1 MIELLSALAGGL
13 LLSLA
18 FPSFGFDLL
27 AWVAF
32 IPLFWSL
39 SLVSR
44 PNRAFLCGTVFGLGF
59 FLVDLNWIYGALVT
73 HGHFAPV
80 AAVVVFLA
88 MIAFLSL
95 YPGGFTYIVALFA
108 SKGISPAYVAPFVW
122 VVQEYARSTLFTGFP
137 WDLVGYSQASRLTLL
152 QVADVTGVY
161 GISFLIL
168 LANATLWESIR
179 SQFMPN
185 RFGLR
190 SIITLPL
197 PPPVEGGGSQSLS
210 PGGRG
215 KGEGGFKT
223 GPGVP
228 ILNVR
233 QGRLGPIPWKLI
245 AASVLAFALILSYG
259 QVRIK
264 QFSSTD
270 NHPGGC
276 AIGVLQGNIPQEV
289 KWEGA
294 SREETFATYEKLG
307 RKAVEQGA
315 GLLIWPETSAP
326 VVFGSGDRAWM
337 RPGLISDKLGVP
349 MLVGA
354 PFQTTAD
361 GASNYYNSA
370 FLVDSGMLR
379 FRYDKIHLVPF
390 GEYMPWSWLLP
401 LGPGIAA
408 READYAAGEKMT
420 LMRCRNCPPFSVL
433 ICYEAI
439 FPELARVAV
448 RNGARLLVNITNDGW
463 FGATAAPHQHLA
475 MAGLRSVENRVWL
488 LRSANTGI
496 SAAFDPSGRMVRSL
510 PLQHEGLFTVT
521 VSEPNFPRSFYS
533 RFGDVFAWGCVGVIV
548 LLGISVVGLRGRR
561 KSWIRT

>member
-18 FPSFGFDLL
+18 FPSLGFDFV

-39 SLVSR
+39 SLLSR
-44 PNRAFLCGTVFGLGF
+44 PNKAFLCGTIFGLGF
-59 FLVDLNWIYGALVT
+59 FLVDLNWIYGTLVT
-73 HGHFAPV
+73 QGHFAPV

-95 YPGGFTYIVALFA
+95 FPAGFAYVTASFA
-108 SKGISPAYVAPFVW
+108 DQGISPAYVAPFVW
-122 VVQEYARSTLFTGFP
+122 VVQEYARSILFTGFP
-137 WDLVGYSQASRLTLL
+137 WDLVGYSQASRLILV

-168 LANATLWESIR
+168 LVNATLWELIR
-179 SQFMPN
+179 GQFMPN
-185 RFGLR
+185 GIGLR
-190 SIITLPL
+190 SIITRPL
-197 PPPVEGGGSQSLS
+197 PPPVEGGGSKSLS

-215 KGEGGFKT
+215 RGEGEHVAPRKNTVSTAWPHGT
-223 GPGVP
+223 D
-228 ILNVR
+228 
-233 QGRLGPIPWKLI
+233 RLPWKLM

-264 QFSSTD
+264 QFFTTD
-270 NHPGGC
+270 NEAGGC

-289 KWEGA
+289 KWEGEG
-294 SREETFATYEKLG
+294 REETFATYERLG

-315 GLLIWPETSAP
+315 GLLIWPETAAP
-326 VVFGSGDRAWM
+326 VVFGSGDPDWK
-337 RPGLISDKLGVP
+337 RPGLISEELGVP

-354 PFQTTAD
+354 PSKRPED
-361 GASNYYNSA
+361 SNYYNSA
-370 FLVDSGMLR
+370 FLVDSEMLR
-379 FRYDKIHLVPF
+379 FRYDKMHLVPF
-390 GEYMPWSWLLP
+390 GEYMPWSWILP

-408 READYAAGEKMT
+408 READYSPGDTMT
-420 LMRCRNCPPFSVL
+420 VMHWRNCPPFSVL

-439 FPELARVAV
+439 FPELARLAV
-448 RNGARLLVNITNDGW
+448 RNGAKLLVNITNDGW

-475 MAGLRSVENRVWL
+475 MAGLRSIENRVWL
-488 LRSANTGI
+488 VRSANTGI
-496 SAAFDPSGRMVRSL
+496 SAAFDPSGRMVKSL

-521 VSEPNFPRSFYS
+521 VSEPNVRKSFYC
-533 RFGDVFAWGCVGVIV
+533 RFGDVFAWGCVGIMIV
-548 LLGISVVGLRGRR
+548 LGISIIGPRWRR
-561 KSWIRT
+561 KSWIQN